1 MVFTNGCFDIL
12 HAGHVRYLEACKEF
26 GDILVVGLNS
36 DASVKAQGKG
46 EDRPIIPQRQ
56 RAELLAALQAVD
68 YVVVFD
74 EPTPERLIALLT
86 PDVLVK
92 GQDWASRGVVGSDV
106 VIAKGGRVVLMPMT
120 PGLSTTAIIRR
131 IRSLSEKPTT
141 TEVNSFLT

>member
-1 MVFTNGCFDIL
+1 MDTSIKIVTADEVPKDGTVVFTNGCFDIL

-74 EPTPERLIALLT
+74 EPTPESDCPSDSRC
-86 PDVLVK
+86 PRK
-92 GQDWASRGVVGSDV
+92 GA
-106 VIAKGGRVVLMPMT
+106 
-120 PGLSTTAIIRR
+120 GLG
-131 IRSLSEKPTT
+131 
-141 TEVNSFLT
+141 F